1 MKTFLDF
8 LSEGVNDPAIFKAVF
23 LAGGPGSGKSFI
35 VGKTALSTFGF
46 RVVNS
51 DKSFEKAM
59 NKAGLE
65 MNPNNIFSVKG
76 QEIRGKATKL
86 TATQKKI
93 YLKGRLG
100 IVIDGTGKNADKIFR
115 QKKELERMG
124 YETAIIIVN
133 TNIETAVDRDA
144 KRDRSIGRKMLEP
157 MWKAVQDNIGRFQ
170 TMFGKENTYIVD
182 NSDGKDDK
190 IETMAAYRGIGAWS
204 KKPPSSPLAKKWI
217 EQQKKQKTR

>member
-35 VGKTALSTFGF
+35 AGKTALSTFGF

-51 DKSFEKAM
+51 DDAFENAM
-59 NKAGLE
+59 KKAGME
-65 MNPNNIFSVKG
+65 MNPENIFSVKG
-76 QEIRGKATKL
+76 QEIRGKSTKL

>member
-182 NSDGKDDK
+182 NSDGKDFK
-190 IETMAAYRGIGAWS
+190 KETMLAYRGIGAWS

>member
-204 KKPPSSPLAKKWI
+204 KKPPQSPLAKKWI

>member
-1 MKTFLDF
+1 MKTFSDF